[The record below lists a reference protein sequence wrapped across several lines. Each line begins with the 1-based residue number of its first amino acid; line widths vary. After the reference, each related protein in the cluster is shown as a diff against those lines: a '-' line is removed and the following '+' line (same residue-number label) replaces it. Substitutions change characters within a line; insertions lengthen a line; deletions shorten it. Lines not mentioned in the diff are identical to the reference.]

1 MADNTTSGKIQPQAQ
16 TAPVKDE
23 KQEAVKTGRPDDKI
37 CPGLPFSYLRRALRN
52 KVGKHE

>member
-23 KQEAVKTGRPDDKI
+23 KQEAVKTGRPGDKI